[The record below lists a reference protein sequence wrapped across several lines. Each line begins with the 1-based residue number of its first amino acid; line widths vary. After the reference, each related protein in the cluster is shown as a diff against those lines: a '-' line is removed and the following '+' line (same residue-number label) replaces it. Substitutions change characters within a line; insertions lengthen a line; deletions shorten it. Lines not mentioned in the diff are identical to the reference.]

1 MNGIEQLHP
10 QNHTL
15 YVQVQRMLNLR
26 MKYDDICDVVGLVG
40 SNRVN
45 ELCEWF
51 IAYKSPKPMPL
62 VSTKQVLDV
71 PVGSRALRDNG
82 VRLQAWLRQREGA
95 RKALEAIGQ

>member
-1 MNGIEQLHP
+1 MTGIEQLHSK
-10 QNHTL
+10 NHTL

-40 SNRVN
+40 DNRVN

-51 IAYKSPKPMPL
+51 IAYKTPKPLPM
-62 VSTKQVLDV
+62 VNSHVLDV
-71 PVGSRALRDNG
+71 PVRSRALLDKG

-95 RKALEAIGQ
+95 RKALEAAHL